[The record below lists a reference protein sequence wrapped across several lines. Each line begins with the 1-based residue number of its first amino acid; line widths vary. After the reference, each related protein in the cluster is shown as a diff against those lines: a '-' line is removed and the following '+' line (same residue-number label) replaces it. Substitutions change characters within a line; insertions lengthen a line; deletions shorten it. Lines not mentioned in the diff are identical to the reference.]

1 MQTMSLIIL
10 NLPIFKT
17 LYDLADVFWLSN
29 VEACIQETRF
39 LSLDW
44 QTMSELM
51 MREKYNERIVFVA
64 AIKWVE
70 HDLKSRRQHLEEL
83 FTRVV
88 RLPQLSAEFLSD
100 VVVCH
105 PLVESVHTS
114 SFQRVFI
121 EACQYQGMKNPDT
134 RFPAAS
140 AMRFLHRQSPKEE
153 LTIYVYAVKGVTHY
167 RFTSIEKK
175 LVASTFVG
183 ANIQC
188 HAHVYWKGR
197 AFLFGGELSREN
209 PVVALA
215 SIQEL
220 DLQSQEWKTLAFEMQ
235 SPRLLPAA
243 IGKYFVNTF
252 ELLSDYYDRLW
263 SSWNID
269 FGRIC

>member
-100 VVVCH
+100 VVVSH
-105 PLVESVHTS
+105 PLVEFVQTS
-114 SFQRVFI
+114 SFQRVLL
-121 EACQYQGMKNPDT
+121 EAFQYQTMKNPDT

-140 AMRFLHRQSPKEE
+140 AMRFLHRQSPKEK
-153 LTIYVYAVKGVTHY
+153 LMIYCQTNNGVVYY
-167 RFTSIEKK
+167 RFTSMTEKL
-175 LVASTFVG
+175 LVKKFVG
-183 ANIQC
+183 ANSLC
-188 HAHVYWKGR
+188 HAHVYCEGR
-197 AFLFGGELSREN
+197 AFLFGGEIYREN
-209 PVVALA
+209 SVVALD

-220 DLQSQEWKTLAFEMQ
+220 DLQSQEWKTFAFDMQ
-235 SPRLLPAA
+235 SSRVL
-243 IGKYFVNTF
+243 ITSCN
-252 ELLSDYYDRLW
+252 W
-263 SSWNID
+263 
-269 FGRIC
+269 